1 MYKILLLVFSLFM
14 FACEPLNRN
23 SLKTNSSTRLESCSE
38 ENENRGPVEGGAET
52 IIKENMGSSDE
63 PLLFLL
69 FKYDL

>member
-1 MYKILLLVFSLFM
+1 MRKIFLLVFSLFM

-23 SLKTNSSTRLESCSE
+23 SLKTTSSTAIDGCAGDNES
-38 ENENRGPVEGGAET
+38 RRPVDAGAET
-52 IIKENMGSSDE
+52 FIKENMNSSDK